1 MLGVVKIK
9 YSFVAENIYE
19 FKEMIY

>member
-19 FKEMIY
+19 FKEIIY